1 MFTRTPVMA
10 GRSTTTEGGIPW
22 TSLRLRAIG
31 AGQKTRSSGPAPET
45 LTPIERARAVTIEV
59 ARKQAGRV
67 VAAATVGRV
76 AAATIVQVEAA
87 TVGPRNATTCSA
99 KHRIGRGADKRA
111 SASKTFN
118 VAAVIDGA
126 VEDLAVVASVAAAGS
141 GVDDNN

>member
-1 MFTRTPVMA
+1 MA

-67 VAAATVGRV
+67 VAAATVG
-76 AAATIVQVEAA
+76 
-87 TVGPRNATTCSA
+87 PRNATTCSA